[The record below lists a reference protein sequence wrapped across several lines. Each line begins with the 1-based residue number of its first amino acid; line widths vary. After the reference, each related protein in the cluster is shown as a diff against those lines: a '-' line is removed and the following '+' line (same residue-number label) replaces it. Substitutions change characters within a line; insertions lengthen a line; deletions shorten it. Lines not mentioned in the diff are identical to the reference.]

1 MIRWKCFVTVPQ
13 LYQFRGDISGGPA
26 IKYFYMIHRGGR
38 ALEFFMPDSR
48 ISSNLF
54 VLANDFKWLVTTNCL
69 WVKIVYD
76 SKLFMTSICIWL
88 RIVHVNLR
96 SLTYKRDW
104 KLSNWS
110 WLTLANH
117 SDCLCSWLRIVHDNS
132 RSLLC
137 KRDQQIW
144 NCSCQTLAN
153 HSDCLCSWLRI
164 VHDNSRSLLC
174 KRDQQIWNCSCQTLA
189 NYSGCFVYDFE
200 FFMTTPGLFCAK
212 ETGIC
217 RIVHARLS
225 RIIRAHFVYDFDWF
239 MTTPSLLCTKETG
252 ISRITWPL
260 QVSYIQKRPEVLE
273 LFMSDSRIIQA
284 VFVHDFELFMT
295 TPGRFCAIDWLMLF
309 LLPRK
314 K

>member
-54 VLANDFKWLVTTNCL
+54 VFANDFKWLMTTNCL

-153 HSDCLCSWLRI
+153 
-164 VHDNSRSLLC
+164 
-174 KRDQQIWNCSCQTLA
+174 
-189 NYSGCFVYDFE
+189 YSGCFVYDFE

-217 RIVHARLS
+217 RIVHAQLS

-260 QVSYIQKRPEVLE
+260 QVSYVQKRPEVLE

-295 TPGRFCAIDWLMLF
+295 TPGRFCAMDWLMLF

>member
-110 WLTLANH
+110 WL
-117 SDCLCSWLRIVHDNS
+117 
-132 RSLLC
+132 
-137 KRDQQIW
+137 
-144 NCSCQTLAN
+144 TLAN

-295 TPGRFCAIDWLMLF
+295 TPGRFCAMDWLMLF

>member
-153 HSDCLCSWLRI
+153 
-164 VHDNSRSLLC
+164 
-174 KRDQQIWNCSCQTLA
+174 
-189 NYSGCFVYDFE
+189 YSGCFVYDFE

-217 RIVHARLS
+217 RIVHAQLS

>member
-13 LYQFRGDISGGPA
+13 LYQFRGDISWGPA

-54 VLANDFKWLVTTNCL
+54 VLANDFKWLVNTNCL

-110 WLTLANH
+110 WL
-117 SDCLCSWLRIVHDNS
+117 
-132 RSLLC
+132 
-137 KRDQQIW
+137 
-144 NCSCQTLAN
+144 TLAN

>member
-110 WLTLANH
+110 WL
-117 SDCLCSWLRIVHDNS
+117 
-132 RSLLC
+132 
-137 KRDQQIW
+137 
-144 NCSCQTLAN
+144 TLAN